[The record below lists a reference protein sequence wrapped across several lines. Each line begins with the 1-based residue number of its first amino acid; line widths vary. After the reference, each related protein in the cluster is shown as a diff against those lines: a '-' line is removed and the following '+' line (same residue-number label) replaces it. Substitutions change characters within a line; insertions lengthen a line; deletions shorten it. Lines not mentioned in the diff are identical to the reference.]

1 MTDCRSIR
9 RLPYAWRIER
19 IAPGHCTGEPAF
31 AVLSEVLGE
40 RYVFVGLGD
49 SITACNK
56 LSYELNNRRIDA
68 AKVPGCSLLCT
79 QVTCMWLVRRVSIS

>member
-1 MTDCRSIR
+1 MTDCRSIP

-40 RYVFVGLGD
+40 RYVFAGLGD
-49 SITACNK
+49 SIA
-56 LSYELNNRRIDA
+56 LPERE
-68 AKVPGCSLLCT
+68 AKIADL
-79 QVTCMWLVRRVSIS
+79 